1 MLLRE
6 KYIPNSIE
14 EFGEKY
20 TYLNNIENIP
30 HTIIYGKNGCGK
42 TTLMQLILKNRYGAN
57 KIKLSKDLKEF
68 KMNNNKIIELS
79 IFYSSVHYI
88 INPCL
93 YGLYDKVILLN
104 FLKDISSNTD
114 IKKFINIKNATKII
128 IIKNAE
134 NLSKNAQN
142 ALRSIM
148 ENNNN
153 DFKLVFLCSSLNKI
167 IEPLISRCM
176 LVKVDNNVQK
186 NYNILKNI
194 SIKENININDETI
207 NKIIEY
213 SSFNLKK
220 SINYLEYYNT
230 THKKENEYLKL
241 DDSNIFIQKLVNYI
255 YTKNLS
261 NIIEMRKIIYNLF
274 ISFNKPLYILNEIY
288 LIIEKDINNLD
299 NIDDNYKNSLLL
311 EINDYIIELSSM
323 LSVANK
329 PIIYFENFIYFIF
342 ELLNKH
348 NIDFI

>member
-6 KYIPNSIE
+6 KYVPDSID
-14 EFGEKY
+14 EFGDKY
-20 TYLNNIENIP
+20 TYLKNIKNIP

-42 TTLMQLILKNRYGAN
+42 STLIQLILKNRYGSN

-79 IFYSSVHYI
+79 VFYSSIHYI

-148 ENNNN
+148 ERNNN
-153 DFKLVFLCSSLNKI
+153 DFKLIFQCSSLNKI

-176 LVKVDNNVQK
+176 LVKVDNDIKKFN
-186 NYNILKNI
+186 NILKNI
-194 SIKENININDETI
+194 SIKENINITDEQI
-207 NKIIEY
+207 SNIIEH
-213 SSFNLKK
+213 SHFNLKK
-220 SINYLEYYNT
+220 SINYLDYYKT
-230 THKKENEYLKL
+230 TNSKDNIHLYL
-241 DDSNIFIQKLVNYI
+241 DDSHICINKLTKYI
-255 YTKNLS
+255 YSKNLN
-261 NIIEMRKIIYNLF
+261 NIIEIREIIYNLF
-274 ISFNKPLYILNEIY
+274 ISFNKPLNILNNIY
-288 LIIEKDINNLD
+288 LIIEKDINNLSNFD
-299 NIDDNYKNSLLL
+299 NNFKNYILL
-311 EINDYIIELSSM
+311 EISEYIVELSSM

-342 ELLNKH
+342 QLFNKY
-348 NIDFI
+348 NININ